1 MIGGDVH
8 GFATIPR
15 ALLHDPDAPPHAKL
29 VFAVLSSHVGGN
41 GYAWPSRARIA
52 ELVGCSVSQVKA
64 MLKWL
69 EGRGLVTV
77 TRRQNPDGTWSTN
90 QYRLTVGNYT
100 EANKEVGQGVP
111 YTGQD
116 VTHLDGATPAEASE
130 EVGQEVPYMGQEV
143 TRIGQVVPGDGAG
156 GDPERES
163 VNESQNSGAPR
174 KRAAAEKGTRIPDG
188 WKRSELDVAWQ
199 RREQI
204 PDAFARPVT
213 AEFVNY
219 WHAASGRNATKRDW
233 SAAWKQWMSRE
244 WREKGPRWARDH
256 EGADPA
262 AEARVAARRRS
273 PLPGAR

>member
-1 MIGGDVH
+1 MSNKALTWAFEQRCGSAGRKAVLVALADKADEAH
-8 GFATIPR
+8 SCYPSQ
-15 ALLHDPDAPPHAKL
+15 ALLAQMTEQSERAVRGHLAAL
-29 VFAVLSSHVGGN
+29 VKMGLVV
-41 GYAWPSRARIA
+41 RARRFTQAGHRTSDRYELPVSLAVAVSHRQDPPPA
-52 ELVGCSVSQVKA
+52 ESA
-64 MLKWL
+64 T
-69 EGRGLVTV
+69 GRMQRPAG
-77 TRRQNPDGTWSTN
+77 RPPAESAARQPDHRQNDAQT
-90 QYRLTVGNYT
+90 YRQNLPGNP
-100 EANKEVGQGVP
+100 KEEP
-111 YTGQD
+111 KD
-116 VTHLDGATPAEASE
+116 
-130 EVGQEVPYMGQEV
+130 QE
-143 TRIGQVVPGDGAG
+143 I
-156 GDPERES
+156 
-163 VNESQNSGAPR
+163 APR
-174 KRAAAEKGTRIPDG
+174 KRVAAEKGTRIPDG

-273 PLPGAR
+273 ALPGAR